1 MNLKINRWEKL
12 TQNIIQAKII
22 LKKTPEMNRS
32 VYNTTVNILK
42 SRNLLKIA
50 EVYMLYVSVFKDQ
63 D

>member
-42 SRNLLKIA
+42 SRNLLNIA

>member
-22 LKKTPEMNRS
+22 LKNPEMNRS

-42 SRNLLKIA
+42 SRNLLNIA

>member
-22 LKKTPEMNRS
+22 LKKNPEMNRS

-42 SRNLLKIA
+42 SHNLLKIA

>member
-22 LKKTPEMNRS
+22 LKKNPEMNRS

>member
-22 LKKTPEMNRS
+22 LKNPEMNRS

-42 SRNLLKIA
+42 SHNLLKIA

>member
-22 LKKTPEMNRS
+22 LKNPEMNRS

>member
-22 LKKTPEMNRS
+22 FKKNPEMNRS

>member
-12 TQNIIQAKII
+12 KQNIIQAKII
-22 LKKTPEMNRS
+22 LKNPEMNRS

>member
-22 LKKTPEMNRS
+22 LKKPPEMNRS

-42 SRNLLKIA
+42 SRNLLNIA